1 MLNIT
6 LNEVPNHKYRI
17 SEFIKAGS
25 IKQDD
30 HEQTYCLHPT
40 TIQY

>member
-6 LNEVPNHKYRI
+6 LLEVTNHKYRI
-17 SEFIKAGS
+17 TEFIKAGS

-30 HEQTYCLHPT
+30 HKQTYCLHPT
-40 TIQY
+40 TIHY

>member
-1 MLNIT
+1 MK
-6 LNEVPNHKYRI
+6 EAPNHKYWI

-25 IKQDD
+25 VKQDD
-30 HEQTYCLHPT
+30 HEQTYSLHPT